1 MVAVSEGGEITQIQ
15 GEGSAAAAPA
25 ATSAPAPAAGEGEP
39 VVAPLGGNIF
49 KVLVSPGD
57 AVEEG
62 DVLIILEAMKM
73 ETEIRAPKAGTIG
86 EIFIKVGDAVSPD
99 DEMLTIA

>member
-1 MVAVSEGGEITQIQ
+1 MPLLHRLLPRLRHPQRVKAR
-15 GEGSAAAAPA
+15 
-25 ATSAPAPAAGEGEP
+25 P

-57 AVEEG
+57 TVEEG
-62 DVLIILEAMKM
+62 DVMIILEAMKM
-73 ETEIRAPKAGTIG
+73 ETEVRAPKAGTIG
-86 EIFIKVGDAVSPD
+86 EVFIKVGDAVSPD